1 MVAMMPSL
9 GDHSLWKKTA
19 FPLWR
24 AMERHWRRN
33 VVSLVSSDEKS
44 MNSIAGISYYY
55 YNYYYY

>member
-1 MVAMMPSL
+1 MPSL